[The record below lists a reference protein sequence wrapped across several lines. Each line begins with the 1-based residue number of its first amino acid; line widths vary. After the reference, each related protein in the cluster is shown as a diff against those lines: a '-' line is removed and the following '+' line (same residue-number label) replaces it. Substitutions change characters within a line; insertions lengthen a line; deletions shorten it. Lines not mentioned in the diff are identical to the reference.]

1 MPEPL
6 LLIKLQ
12 ASGCDF
18 IIKGPLE
25 QVFFCEF
32 CKISKNT
39 FYYRTPPVAVSQ
51 TQVAFSNT
59 GYLFSSCLVFCDRND
74 LYLILADLSNQPFI
88 DFDSCL
94 CWADL
99 STDHLN
105 NQDVKSFASTK
116 FLDLRKWFEEFL
128 RTSILAWKSLKKT
141 SVDFLQRCQTTI
153 ENMEKT

>member
-25 QVFFCEF
+25 QVFSCEF

-94 CWADL
+94 C
-99 STDHLN
+99 
-105 NQDVKSFASTK
+105 
-116 FLDLRKWFEEFL
+116 
-128 RTSILAWKSLKKT
+128 
-141 SVDFLQRCQTTI
+141 
-153 ENMEKT
+153 